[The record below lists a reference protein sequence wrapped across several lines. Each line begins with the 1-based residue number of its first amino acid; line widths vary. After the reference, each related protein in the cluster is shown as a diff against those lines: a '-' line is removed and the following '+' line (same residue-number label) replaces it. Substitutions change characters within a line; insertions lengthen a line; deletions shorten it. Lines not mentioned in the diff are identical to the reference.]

1 MNLQHR
7 LYIQNIKNQVE
18 EGSRE
23 DTHEKWSQKYK
34 DSIDC
39 DNPKGFSQRAHC
51 QGKAKRNENADLEDD
66 VDQNAY

>member
-51 QGKAKRNENADLEDD
+51 QDKAKRNENADLEDD
-66 VDQNAY
+66 VDKNAY

>member
-1 MNLQHR
+1 MNLQQR

-51 QGKAKRNENADLEDD
+51 QGKAKRNENVDLEDD